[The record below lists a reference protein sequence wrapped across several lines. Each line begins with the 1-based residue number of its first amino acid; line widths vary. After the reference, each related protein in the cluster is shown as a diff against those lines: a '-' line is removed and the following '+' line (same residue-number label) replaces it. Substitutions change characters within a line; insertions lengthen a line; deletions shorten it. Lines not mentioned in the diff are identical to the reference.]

1 MSATFGALTEVQ
13 FMHSICRFEA
23 QEVNNPMFQTM
34 HNLELKWRSYSHCK
48 PITPSWRKNFAQRC
62 EITFLLWDD
71 FAAFLYS
78 VVFPSWSF
86 PSRWKLNTTSWKT
99 TSQHCEISRLLW
111 DDFAA
116 LFVPLRNLADLVCT
130 CEMVPSASR
139 YLRLNTWRYFSSDF
153 CCLNPKILL
162 VSHQL

>member
-1 MSATFGALTEVQ
+1 MTVMSATFGALPEVQ
-13 FMHSICRFEA
+13 FMHAICHFEA
-23 QEVNNPMFQTM
+23 QEVNNPMLQTVR
-34 HNLELKWRSYSHCK
+34 NSELKWRSYSHCK

-99 TSQHCEISRLLW
+99 TSQHCEISRLLRS
-111 DDFAA
+111 DFPD
-116 LFVPLRNLADLVCT
+116 LFVHLRNLVDLVCT
-130 CEMVPSASR
+130 CEMIPSASR
-139 YLRLNTWRYFSSDF
+139 YL
-153 CCLNPKILL
+153 LL
-162 VSHQL
+162 TLGDIFHQIFVV

>member
-1 MSATFGALTEVQ
+1 
-13 FMHSICRFEA
+13 MHAICCFED
-23 QEVNNPMFQTM
+23 QEVNNPILQMM
-34 HNLELKWRSYSHCK
+34 HNSELKWRSYSHCK
-48 PITPSWRKNFAQRC
+48 LIAPSWRKNFAQRC

-111 DDFAA
+111 SDFAA
-116 LFVPLRNLADLVCT
+116 LFVSLQNLAGPFALAKWSLVLPDICYRHW
-130 CEMVPSASR
+130 EIFFIR
-139 YLRLNTWRYFSSDF
+139 F
-153 CCLNPKILL
+153 LL
-162 VSHQL
+162 SKSQNSPCKPPIISFLSF